1 MIEQKYHH
9 KKTVKTK
16 HISLRVPIDAVTAL
30 ESDSARLGISVN
42 AVASGILSR
51 WARWDRHMQSLGMIL
66 VSKDLLS
73 MMMRNNDEKDIARF
87 LDCILPIFQDAVM
100 LIKGKYN
107 LKAGI
112 ETLEDY
118 MQSMGIPS
126 SHSVEGDMHYLIIHH
141 KMGVKWSMFIK
152 MLLDNMF
159 TKFTP
164 DINVKYEI
172 EENII
177 SVKAPLGSDWDEHDY

>member
-1 MIEQKYHH
+1 
-9 KKTVKTK
+9 
-16 HISLRVPIDAVTAL
+16 
-30 ESDSARLGISVN
+30 
-42 AVASGILSR
+42 
-51 WARWDRHMQSLGMIL
+51 MIL

-73 MMMRNNDEKDIARF
+73 MMIRNNDEKDIARF
-87 LDCILPIFQDAVM
+87 LDCILPIFQDAVL

-107 LKAGI
+107 LKSGI

-126 SHSVEGDMHYLIIHH
+126 SHAIEGDMHHLIIHH
-141 KMGVKWSMFIK
+141 KMGVKWSMLIK

-159 TKFTP
+159 TKFVP
-164 DINVKYEI
+164 GINVRYEI

-177 SVKAPLGSDWDEHDY
+177 SVRVPLGSDWDEHDY